1 MVKRQAGYI
10 VLAGFAAVLVAGLML
25 DDPAAQQAQL
35 LNYEATR
42 QAELESVLYPE
53 LSRPAQIIGI
63 DVLDVT
69 TGTGRLVMR
78 DESGLWYA
86 PNISGI
92 QDEIAATGIN
102 QPLVNEA
109 AASLVLMAA
118 EQWFDATPA
127 NLELFGFRPEPAYRC
142 RFRAT
147 DSTGRPFES
156 LIEVGDA
163 NPDHVAYY
171 VYVDSPERQRIYLI
185 RKSIVDLLLNML
197 SASLQITPTP
207 DVTPDTGEATSPGP

>member
-1 MVKRQAGYI
+1 MFKRQAGYI
-10 VLAGFAAVLVAGLML
+10 VLAGFAAVLVVGLML
-25 DDPAAQQAQL
+25 DDPAVQQAQL

-42 QAELESVLYPE
+42 QVQLESVLYPD
-53 LSRPAQIIGI
+53 LTHPAQVTGL

-86 PNISGI
+86 PSISGI
-92 QDEIAATGIN
+92 QDGIAADGIN
-102 QPLVNEA
+102 QVLVEETA
-109 AASLVLMAA
+109 AALALMAA

-127 NLELFGFRPEPAYRC
+127 NLELFGLRPGPAYRC

-147 DSTGRPFES
+147 DPTGRPFES

-163 NPDHVAYY
+163 NPDRVAYY
-171 VYVDSPERQRIYLI
+171 VYVDPPESQRVYLV

-207 DVTPDTGEATSPGP
+207 DVTPDMGEATSPGP